1 MVRNL
6 YLQMLQDSS
15 LNYSELLQKFIR
27 ITHKLTHA
35 NDFLWSN
42 KFRNL

>member
-27 ITHKLTHA
+27 ITHILTHT
-35 NDFLWSN
+35 NDFLVI
-42 KFRNL
+42 K